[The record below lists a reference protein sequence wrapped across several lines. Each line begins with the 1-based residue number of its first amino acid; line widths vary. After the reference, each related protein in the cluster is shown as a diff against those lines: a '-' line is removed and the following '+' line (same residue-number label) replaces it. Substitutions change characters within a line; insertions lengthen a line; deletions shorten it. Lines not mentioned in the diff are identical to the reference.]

1 MFTGL
6 FEFRTPITSLDIHPT
21 SVMGISEFIEAISFV
36 VLSTFEYLLIHRNYK
51 VGLVDRNDRDCGGG
65 ANQLE
70 WLIAVS
76 NGNDCGDPSSVIGKR
91 GDILNES
98 PFIPVQSTGFRIID
112 KSPHQISPS
121 VVTDSVLL
129 CFDAACGWLFVSKRD
144 HHSLRR
150 PKDRCDVLQQP
161 DSRRAVFLLS
171 FVLAEGNFSSLLKF
185 ISCKTS
191 LISSNINCDTSTSSL
206 LAKNK

>member
-70 WLIAVS
+70 
-76 NGNDCGDPSSVIGKR
+76 
-91 GDILNES
+91 
-98 PFIPVQSTGFRIID
+98 
-112 KSPHQISPS
+112 
-121 VVTDSVLL
+121 
-129 CFDAACGWLFVSKRD
+129 
-144 HHSLRR
+144 
-150 PKDRCDVLQQP
+150 
-161 DSRRAVFLLS
+161 
-171 FVLAEGNFSSLLKF
+171 
-185 ISCKTS
+185 
-191 LISSNINCDTSTSSL
+191 
-206 LAKNK
+206 